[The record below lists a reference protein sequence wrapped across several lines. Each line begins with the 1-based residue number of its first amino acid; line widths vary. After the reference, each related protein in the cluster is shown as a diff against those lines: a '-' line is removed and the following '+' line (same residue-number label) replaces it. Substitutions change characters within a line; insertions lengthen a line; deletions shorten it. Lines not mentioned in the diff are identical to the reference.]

1 MEFPHEP
8 ALKSFMIESLPFLIS
23 GVLFGSAAGISPG
36 PLLTLVISETLTH
49 NKKAGIIIASVPI
62 LTDMP
67 VVFFSVFILTKLS
80 HFSLIL
86 GIISIAGALFIA
98 YLAYESIIIKGI
110 ELNLKKVKAY
120 SLRKGII
127 TNVLNPHP
135 YLFWITVGAPTIV
148 KGYRVNLLSVVF
160 FIVGFYLFLV
170 GSKIMIAL
178 VVEKYKTFLKGDT
191 YVYLIRTLGFV
202 LLVFSVLFFKEGLN
216 LLGII

>member
-1 MEFPHEP
+1 
-8 ALKSFMIESLPFLIS
+8 
-23 GVLFGSAAGISPG
+23 
-36 PLLTLVISETLTH
+36 
-49 NKKAGIIIASVPI
+49 
-62 LTDMP
+62 
-67 VVFFSVFILTKLS
+67 
-80 HFSLIL
+80 
-86 GIISIAGALFIA
+86 
-98 YLAYESIIIKGI
+98 
-110 ELNLKKVKAY
+110 VKAY

-160 FIVGFYLFLV
+160 FILGFYLFLV

-178 VVEKYKTFLKGDT
+178 VFDRYKTFLKSDT